1 MEAYMNTE
9 VKLEYTGLFPTYLN
23 LASSSTKFQ
32 IQDDVTARLIDFSSC
47 NTAIYVV
54 KQESI
59 LVKQHVT
66 YR

>member
-1 MEAYMNTE
+1 MNTE

-32 IQDDVTARLIDFSSC
+32 IQDDATAHFVDFSSY
-47 NTAIYVV
+47 NTTAYLV
-54 KQESI
+54 KQETTP
-59 LVKQHVT
+59 VKQYVT